1 MNLNKCLKTMEYL
14 HATLHFAVLI
24 PLVYAVAELSDPAGT
39 GVFYLKCLLVAVPVV
54 LTDVAVRRTKSLAV
68 YSLCCAVVCA
78 ALAGSMR
85 LFLYAS
91 VGTGELSLSQRCYFG
106 GILLETLI
114 LSGMRFYNRVK
125 EAAREREDPLA
136 GREPGMLNC
145 PALSHLSYFVVFYL
159 LGLCTDSKMLCDI
172 TFGSTAAYTFVA
184 LAYEHLCA
192 ARRYLEL
199 NKRTKGISRRR
210 LYGIGLSM
218 LLLFAVLLLAGM
230 MPSVFLIQQRRYTD
244 FREWFGEVKL
254 APFEYEGMGGFE
266 TQMQEGGGMMEMLG
280 GGEPAPEPSVLMNVI
295 FGIIGAVCVLV
306 FCYGAFLFIR
316 QVLRDFRNGQD
327 ENGDVI
333 EELQDELP
341 YKEETLHKKGHR
353 RMESEA
359 ERIRR
364 RYRRMIRKHRKERP
378 APYES
383 PAEIEACA
391 GLADNEEMQQLHVE
405 YEAVRYG
412 KM

>member
-1 MNLNKCLKTMEYL
+1 MNLNKYLKVMEYI
-14 HATLHFAVLI
+14 HAALHFAVLI
-24 PLVYAVAELSDPAGT
+24 PFVYAVAEMSDPAGT
-39 GVFYLKCLLVAVPVV
+39 GLFYLKCLLTAVPVV
-54 LTDVAVRRTKSLAV
+54 LTDVAVRRTKSLV
-68 YSLCCAVVCA
+68 SYVLSCA
-78 ALAGSMR
+78 AVFAGLAGIMS
-85 LFLYAS
+85 LFLHIRAGS
-91 VGTGELSLSQRCYFG
+91 GNLAFAQRCYFA

-114 LSGMRFYNRVK
+114 LAGMRFYNRVK

-136 GREPGMLNC
+136 SSEPGMLNS
-145 PALSHLSYFVVFYL
+145 PALSHLWYFVVFYL

-172 TFGSTAAYTFVA
+172 TFGSAVVYIFVA

-192 ARRYLEL
+192 ARHYLEL

-218 LLLFAVLLLAGM
+218 LLLFAVLLFLGM
-230 MPSVFLIQQRRYTD
+230 LPSVLLSRQRKYTN
-244 FREWFGEVKL
+244 FRDWFGEVKL
-254 APFEYEGMGGFE
+254 APFEYEGIGGFDIP
-266 TQMQEGGGMMEMLG
+266 MQGGGGMMELLG
-280 GGEPAPEPSVLMNVI
+280 SGEPAPEPSMLMNVA
-295 FGIIGAVCVLV
+295 FWMIGAVCVLV
-306 FCYGAFLFIR
+306 FCYGVFLFIR

-333 EELQDELP
+333 EELKDELP
-341 YKEETLHKKGHR
+341 YKEESLYKKGYR
-353 RMESEA
+353 GLESDA

-383 PAEIEACA
+383 PTEIEACA
-391 GLADNEEMQQLHVE
+391 GLADNEEMQRLHVE